1 MSKRFKLKIELSE
14 ANNGFILGVVN
25 PEFQNGSTD
34 YYKDTFV
41 GGDVQELVELLV
53 SQLVVE
59 RFQKIPK

>member
-25 PEFQNGSTD
+25 PDYQNGGTD

-41 GGDVQELVELLV
+41 GSDVQGLVELLV

>member
-25 PEFQNGSTD
+25 PDFQNGMAD

-41 GGDVQELVELLV
+41 GADVQELVELLV